1 MFGNTKLVT
10 PCFQQITLRSK
21 ILKIIYISLQKWTG
35 VQLFLGGVR
44 IILERSVNYLGN
56 FGGSVFLKNKVC

>member
-1 MFGNTKLVT
+1 MFGNTRLAI

-21 ILKIIYISLQKWTG
+21 ILKIIYTSLQKWTG
-35 VQLFLGGVR
+35 IQLFLGGVR
-44 IILERSVNYLGN
+44 IILEQSINYLDN